1 MPSLYF
7 WDPCADGASVMVCAV
22 IKKRTTDRDADL
34 GKGYFC
40 PRIRTQS
47 YRGIKKGHFR
57 SCFWSF
63 LGHQFGEGL
72 RQNGRLKIQRGSGMR
87 LPAGLVPRQNFIR
100 VEKGAILNI
109 VKA

>member
-47 YRGIKKGHFR
+47 YQLQALKRR
-57 SCFWSF
+57 SDNFHQLHTKA
-63 LGHQFGEGL
+63 LGL
-72 RQNGRLKIQRGSGMR
+72 TS
-87 LPAGLVPRQNFIR
+87 
-100 VEKGAILNI
+100 
-109 VKA
+109 